1 MEKLSISIITVSF
14 NSASTIKDTIQSVLS
29 QSYKNLEYIIVDGSS
44 KDGTVEIIRSC
55 GKKIS
60 KFISEPDLGIYD
72 AINKGIKMSTGDI
85 IGILNSDDSFYNDF
99 VVDNITK
106 AFEDY
111 SPEVVIG
118 DVQFFDPA
126 KSSRILRYYSSKNW
140 STDKFKYG
148 YMPPHPTFYARRG
161 LFERYGLY
169 KTDYRI
175 AADYELLIRFLH
187 VNKVN
192 FKYIEMPFVNMRA
205 GGVSNKSIFSRIL
218 LNKEISRAC
227 RENGIKTN
235 YFNIYSKYFT
245 KLFEYV
251 GNNRKSRLSK

>member
-44 KDGTVEIIRSC
+44 KDGTVEIIRSY